1 MSLSGLS
8 AAQIQA
14 FQSLPNDV
22 ATALLSTAASTAL
35 AQKVAT
41 DMNANSKKHQY
52 GNEITDMVGEYVA
65 EKNKAEEDTKGSTR
79 KK

>member
-1 MSLSGLS
+1 
-8 AAQIQA
+8 
-14 FQSLPNDV
+14 
-22 ATALLSTAASTAL
+22 
-35 AQKVAT
+35 
-41 DMNANSKKHQY
+41 MNANSKKHQY